1 VFEFAVPAMCMEQ
14 LVQETAWDFVD
25 TPDVR
30 VVSNVASN
38 VLKVLG
44 FRTSRFRFWILR
56 FREIGICRAGRM
68 HRAPKMEMARESV
81 DTAYI

>member
-1 VFEFAVPAMCMEQ
+1 MEFAVLVTRMEQ

-30 VVSNVASN
+30 VVSNAASN

-44 FRTSRFRFWILR
+44 FRTSRFRVWILR
-56 FREIGICRAGRM
+56 FRGFGICRAGRM
-68 HRAPKMEMARESV
+68 HRAPKMEIARESV